1 MACDTGTTDRLIAMR
16 ARAIGRLSVFMLLSV
31 VLPLVGT
38 VAIGTLLAPR
48 AFADAAQRLGRAARI
63 AQEHAIKLL
72 NTNQMLLRLVPGAQG
87 WGHTSRRK

>member
-16 ARAIGRLSVFMLLSV
+16 ARAIGRVSVLMLLSV

-38 VAIGTLLAPR
+38 VAIGTLLTPR
-48 AFADAAQRLGRAARI
+48 AFADAAQRLGRTARI
-63 AQEHAIKLL
+63 AQERALKLL

-87 WGHTSRRK
+87 WGHRPT